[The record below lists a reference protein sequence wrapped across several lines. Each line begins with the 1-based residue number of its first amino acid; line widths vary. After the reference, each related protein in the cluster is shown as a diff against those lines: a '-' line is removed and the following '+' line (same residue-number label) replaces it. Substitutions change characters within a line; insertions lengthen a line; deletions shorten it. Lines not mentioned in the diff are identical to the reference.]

1 MAKKIDDK
9 NKKNVKKEEK
19 NQKQDNVFTK
29 VLGFL
34 KKFFNNPI
42 PLIIVL
48 IALNGF
54 LLLYISNYN
63 DKNRIYVG
71 SIDKTDISVV
81 NVHYF
86 TNGDMN
92 YFYASNAAY
101 LGEDKKVYSYEMGYY
116 VKNMKDEFVP
126 FATRSRKL
134 DEPVTLATTVS
145 EMSGWNFAEADS
157 TTKFFTSEVLNYMD
171 ELYFIVKASTEENST
186 KADIYIEYPVD
197 TIKVTK

>member
-1 MAKKIDDK
+1 MAKKNDVK
-9 NKKNVKKEEK
+9 QKKNVKVEEK
-19 NQKQDNVFTK
+19 KVTKFSK
-29 VLGFL
+29 VLDAL
-34 KKFFNNPI
+34 KRFFNNPA

-48 IALNGF
+48 VALNAF

-71 SIDKTDISVV
+71 SIEKSDVAVV

-92 YFYASNAAY
+92 YFYASNALY
-101 LGEDKKVYSYEMGYY
+101 NGDKKNIYSYEMGYY
-116 VKNMKDEFVP
+116 VKDLKGEFIP
-126 FATRSRKL
+126 FAVRSGKL
-134 DEPVTLATTVS
+134 DKAIDLSTTIT

-157 TTKFFTSEVLNYMD
+157 STKFFTSDVLKYMD
-171 ELYFIVKASTEENST
+171 KLYFIVKASTEENST

>member
-19 NQKQDNVFTK
+19 IQKQD
-29 VLGFL
+29 
-34 KKFFNNPI
+34 NPI

-71 SIDKTDISVV
+71 SIEKTDISVV

-101 LGEDKKVYSYEMGYY
+101 LGEDKKIYSYEMGYY
-116 VKNMKDEFVP
+116 VKNMKGEFVP

>member
-1 MAKKIDDK
+1 MVKKNDVK
-9 NKKNVKKEEK
+9 QKKNVKVEEK
-19 NQKQDNVFTK
+19 KVTKFSK
-29 VLGFL
+29 VLDAL
-34 KKFFNNPI
+34 KRFFNNPA

-48 IALNGF
+48 VALNAF

-71 SIDKTDISVV
+71 SIEKSDVAVV

-92 YFYASNAAY
+92 YFYASNALY
-101 LGEDKKVYSYEMGYY
+101 NGDKKNIYSYEMGYY
-116 VKNMKDEFVP
+116 VKDLKGEFIP
-126 FATRSRKL
+126 FAVRSGKL
-134 DEPVTLATTVS
+134 DKAIDLSTTIT

-157 TTKFFTSEVLNYMD
+157 STKFFTSDVLKYMD
-171 ELYFIVKASTEENST
+171 KLYFIVKASTEENST
-186 KADIYIEYPVD
+186 KADVYIEYPVD

>member
-1 MAKKIDDK
+1 MAKKNETTTKKIDK
-9 NKKNVKKEEK
+9 TKEIIKE
-19 NQKQDNVFTK
+19 NIFTK
-29 VLGFL
+29 ILGGL

-63 DKNRIYVG
+63 EKNKIYVG
-71 SIDKTDISVV
+71 SIEKTDVAVV

-92 YFYASNAAY
+92 YFYASNALY
-101 LGEDKKVYSYEMGYY
+101 NGEKKDIYSYEMGYY
-116 VKNMKDEFVP
+116 VKNMKGEFVP

-134 DEPVTLATTVS
+134 DQALDLGTTIT

-157 TTKFFTSEVLNYMD
+157 APKFFTSEVLNNME

-186 KADIYIEYPVD
+186 KADIYIEYPVE

>member
-1 MAKKIDDK
+1 MAKKNDVK
-9 NKKNVKKEEK
+9 EKKNVKVEEK
-19 NQKQDNVFTK
+19 KVTKFSK
-29 VLGFL
+29 VLDAL
-34 KKFFNNPI
+34 KRFFNNPA

-48 IALNGF
+48 VALNAF

-71 SIDKTDISVV
+71 SIEKSDVAVV

-92 YFYASNAAY
+92 YFYASNALY
-101 LGEDKKVYSYEMGYY
+101 NGDKKNIYSYEMGYY
-116 VKNMKDEFVP
+116 VKDLKGEFIP
-126 FATRSRKL
+126 FAVRSGKL
-134 DEPVTLATTVS
+134 DKAIDLSTTIT

-157 TTKFFTSEVLNYMD
+157 STKFFTSDVLKYMD
-171 ELYFIVKASTEENST
+171 KLYFIVKASTEENST
-186 KADIYIEYPVD
+186 KADVYIEYPVD

>member
-1 MAKKIDDK
+1 MVKKNDVK
-9 NKKNVKKEEK
+9 QKKNVKVEEK
-19 NQKQDNVFTK
+19 KVTKFSK
-29 VLGFL
+29 VLDAL
-34 KKFFNNPI
+34 KRFFNNPA

-48 IALNGF
+48 VALNAF

-71 SIDKTDISVV
+71 SIEKSDVAVV

-92 YFYASNAAY
+92 YFYASNALY
-101 LGEDKKVYSYEMGYY
+101 NGDKKNIYSYEMGYY
-116 VKNMKDEFVP
+116 VKDLKGEFIP
-126 FATRSRKL
+126 FAVRSGKL
-134 DEPVTLATTVS
+134 DKAIDLSTTIT

-157 TTKFFTSEVLNYMD
+157 STKFFTSDVLKYMD
-171 ELYFIVKASTEENST
+171 KLYFIIKASTEENST
-186 KADIYIEYPVD
+186 KADVYIEYPVD